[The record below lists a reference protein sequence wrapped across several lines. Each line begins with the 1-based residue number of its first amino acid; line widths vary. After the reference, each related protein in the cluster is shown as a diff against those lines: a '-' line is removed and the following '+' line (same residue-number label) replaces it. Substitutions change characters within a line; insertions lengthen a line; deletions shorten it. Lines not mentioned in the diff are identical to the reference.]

1 MRTTYDK
8 GPRAGLQLWPRSC
21 CLRWGLFCLLFA
33 HLCDLETHAC
43 WHSRSRCL
51 LPTCCVVSSPVV
63 LLQPSSLPGGRHSC
77 CRLISEVLLLIKR
90 GSPESCAPRW
100 TPAICS
106 RCSEGVTFRFRV
118 ETS

>member
-1 MRTTYDK
+1 MRTTCDK
-8 GPRAGLQLWPRSC
+8 GPRAGLQLWPQSH
-21 CLRWGLFCLLFA
+21 CLHWGLPCLLFA

-43 WHSRSRCL
+43 WHGRSRCL

-63 LLQPSSLPGGRHSC
+63 LPQPSPLPGGRHSC
-77 CRLISEVLLLIKR
+77 SCLISEVLLLIKR
-90 GSPESCAPRW
+90 GSPESCASHW

-106 RCSEGVTFRFRV
+106 RCSEDVTFRFRV